1 MPINSKILYTI
12 YFTKYNKDIGE
23 RNKDVS
29 WHPYCILKRNKDIFE
44 DLYCVLLLSGEILD
58 SLNQGLSARYVKARF
73 AVLVFDIAG
82 SQFALVVKN
91 FG

>member
-1 MPINSKILYTI
+1 MPINSQNFIYTI

-23 RNKDVS
+23 
-29 WHPYCILKRNKDIFE
+29 RNKDIFE

-58 SLNQGLSARYVKARF
+58 RLNQGLSARYVKAWF
-73 AVLVFDIAG
+73 AVLVFYVAG

>member
-1 MPINSKILYTI
+1 MRVRFKKLMKECFLNRI
-12 YFTKYNKDIGE
+12 
-23 RNKDVS
+23 RV
-29 WHPYCILKRNKDIFE
+29 YCILKRNKDIFE

-58 SLNQGLSARYVKARF
+58 SLNQGLSARYVKAWF
-73 AVLVFDIAG
+73 AVLVFYVAG